1 MIMIMIIDLKQIWQ
15 TEVNESKTEIK
26 RLRNLA
32 LETLINMNP
41 KYMREVFHKR
51 AFLTHRPLNLEVN

>member
-32 LETLINMNP
+32 LEYL
-41 KYMREVFHKR
+41 KH
-51 AFLTHRPLNLEVN
+51 